1 MARYRANLLSRIR
14 FQAKWDALKI
24 LDTEH
29 FLWAHEMTTFR
40 TGNPVGSTAVKDL
53 SDNAENFDSAMN
65 DQDHDEWEDRL
76 GRQRRTWSGIERLA
90 DASTAIAAAERA
102 ESEADRAAD
111 AAADAALFS
120 NAERYE
126 TRAAMI
132 ADTAQPVGRRGWVWG
147 DPDVALRG
155 FYDWNGMAWIYAD
168 PQPANEGDVAG
179 LEEQLADKAD
189 QVDLDTTNGVAVDA
203 RGIAVLVD
211 ERTQGVTFRTSESA
225 DEYGH
230 VVTTSNGRALY
241 GVRRNDNFLFSPKGV
256 RAPILDGDAVQIGL
270 QRIVTTAP
278 GATYLDGLVTT
289 NGRLLWGYHAG
300 MRTLVVDGIPLS
312 MQRGMLPGDC
322 YYVGDSIL
330 QYGLAF
336 SGPNANGTSYAPTLS
351 DQSWPAWALLHS
363 DGRVRYAGQNAV
375 AGYTVDQ
382 VGRNCIPAAL
392 AAKPT
397 FCVVSCGRNDVLQGL
412 DVDLVTIP
420 AFESIFR
427 RLRQA
432 GIIPVLCTMSA
443 QGNSGF
449 DSRRIAEHRINGYL
463 RAYARRYGYPLVDM
477 HRVTVDPATGDWR
490 AGLSQDASHP
500 NAVGARAMG
509 QEFARV
515 MGDWISPT
523 EPIHADEQ
531 LAVGLTA
538 NVVPNGLF
546 LTGSGGEADGW
557 TADVAGD
564 VAIETDPAVV
574 GNVWRLGQA
583 GETQRSLTVAVT
595 SGASYTLG
603 FYASVG
609 NAALAQVYAL
619 RGGPTSTIHLGGLR
633 RWSTPIPSMQYFSY
647 DFTVTGGSTS
657 ATIVLHSNAADL
669 RVAQLGIFQ
678 RVIR

>member
-1 MARYRANLLSRIR
+1 MATTYPTRQTLQDASQDAESLGKLLN
-14 FQAKWDALKI
+14 D
-24 LDTEH
+24 
-29 FLWAHEMTTFR
+29 
-40 TGNPVGSTAVKDL
+40 PVGAPNVNRAGNDLKNVATWYMEVLDSATSGGNQEIYTTYTQMLADTGQPVPTIGRVL
-53 SDNAENFDSAMN
+53 SDPAPE
-65 DQDHDEWEDRL
+65 
-76 GRQRRTWSGIERLA
+76 RRGFYSWNG
-90 DASTAIAAAERA
+90 
-102 ESEADRAAD
+102 
-111 AAADAALFS
+111 
-120 NAERYE
+120 
-126 TRAAMI
+126 
-132 ADTAQPVGRRGWVWG
+132 PGGGGWVW
-147 DPDVALRG
+147 LE
-155 FYDWNGMAWIYAD
+155 
-168 PQPANEGDVAG
+168 PQPANQGDVD
-179 LEEQLADKAD
+179 QLASDLAAKAD
-189 QVDLDTTNGVAVDA
+189 QTALDATAAVADGALVAADA
-203 RGIAVLVD
+203 VER
-211 ERTQGVTFRTSESA
+211 RTQGVAFRSSTSA

-230 VVTTSNGRALY
+230 VVTTVNGRALY
-241 GVRRNDNFLFSPKGV
+241 GVRRSDNFLTTPKGV
-256 RAPILDGDAVQIGL
+256 RAPVLDGDAVQIGA

-278 GATYLDGLVTT
+278 GATYLDGLVTN
-289 NGRLLWGYHAG
+289 NGRLLWGYHSG

-312 MQRGMLPGDC
+312 MQRGMLSGDC

-330 QYGLAF
+330 QYGIAF
-336 SGPNANGTSYAPTLS
+336 SGPNANGTSYAPCLS
-351 DQSWPAWALLHS
+351 DQSWPGWALLYS
-363 DGRVRYAGQNAV
+363 NGRVQYAGQNAV
-375 AGYTVDQ
+375 AGYTADQ

-443 QGNSGF
+443 QGNGGF
-449 DSRRIAEHRINGYL
+449 DTRRIAEHRINNYL

-490 AGLSQDASHP
+490 SGYSQDASHP
-500 NAVGARAMG
+500 NAAGARAMG
-509 QEFARV
+509 AEFARV

-531 LAVGLTA
+531 LAVGLSA
-538 NVVPNGLF
+538 NVVPNALF
-546 LTGSGGEADGW
+546 LTASGGEADGW
-557 TADVAGD
+557 MADIAGD

-609 NAALAQVYAL
+609 NPALAQVYAL

-633 RWSTPIPSMQYFSY
+633 RWSTPIDGMRYFSY
-647 DFTVTGGSTS
+647 EFTVTGGSTS